1 VGPQPSSQKEPF
13 VLIGTVTRPHGIKGD
28 LKVRPYTE
36 TPGNFSRYRRLYLS
50 ADAGKN
56 KDPYASAYAKVNGN
70 TVILRLEEC
79 TTRDRAEQLVGMQI
93 WVPSADLPPIGKD
106 EFYLYT
112 LEGKQAQT
120 LSGSPL
126 GTVTTILSSSGQD
139 LLVIQD
145 GEKEYLVP
153 VVREFFVTID
163 DEKVVLD
170 LPPGLLEINS

>member
-1 VGPQPSSQKEPF
+1 VGLQPAGQNETF
-13 VLIGTVTRPHGIKGD
+13 VLIGIVTRPHGIKGD

-36 TPGNFSRYRRLYLS
+36 APSNFSRYRRLYLS
-50 ADAGKN
+50 ADAGIN
-56 KDPYASAYAKVNGN
+56 KALYVSTHAKVNGN

-79 TTRDRAEQLVGMQI
+79 TTRDRAEQLAGMQI

-120 LSGSPL
+120 VSGSPL
-126 GTVTTILSSSGQD
+126 GTVMAILSSSGQD

-170 LPPGLLEINS
+170 VPPGLLEINS